1 LLKRFEM
8 TRSPKATPSAFAA
21 WQVAA
26 LLALA
31 SFTSMY
37 RDKRRRV
44 YPHVDVLLFHLRV
57 KARHAVSWTAGPEE
71 PVKKSV
77 VASA

>member
-1 LLKRFEM
+1 
-8 TRSPKATPSAFAA
+8 
-21 WQVAA
+21 
-26 LLALA
+26 
-31 SFTSMY
+31 MY